1 MVMRRTRFA
10 AGCRAL
16 LGSTLLAWAP
26 GCADLDAPPA
36 PDEVLGLTSSAE
48 KVAANGYST
57 VTLVARLDPRTKPE
71 FREVTFSTTL
81 GTFVGALP
89 STARTIVVP
98 ASPEGQALATLR
110 AGTEP
115 GTATVT
121 AEVRSGDAVMAVA
134 NVQVTFERAATN
146 DIFRVSIPQQTAP
159 ADGATTTEVVVQLTP
174 DLLPSQQVVSFTTTA
189 GSFSSA
195 GTVQSTEVRA
205 GSDNVARVLLVSP
218 REPATATVTVAVS
231 GFVGRATVTFEA
243 AAPES
248 LALIVSG
255 SLRIAASFSSKSVVR
270 AQLFRGV
277 GTPSRGAEVQFRAT
291 DDSTGNT
298 FGYFSGITPSD
309 ASGIATAEFTPGNT
323 TERGEATI
331 RAWVAG
337 TSADGRVKVEL
348 VDP

>member
-1 MVMRRTRFA
+1 MRRTQLA
-10 AGCRAL
+10 TACRAL
-16 LGSTLLAWAP
+16 FGSALLVWAP
-26 GCADLDAPPA
+26 GCADLDATPA
-36 PDEVLGLTSSAE
+36 PDEVLGLASSAE

-81 GTFVGALP
+81 GTFVGALA
-89 STARTIVVP
+89 STPRTIVVP

-134 NVQVTFERAATN
+134 SVQVTFERAATN
-146 DIFRVSIPQQTAP
+146 DIFRVTLPRQTAP

-174 DLLPSQQVVSFTTTA
+174 DLLPSQQLVSFTTTA
-189 GSFSSA
+189 GSFSPV
-195 GTVQSTEVRA
+195 GNVLSTEVRA

-243 AAPES
+243 AAPDS
-248 LALIVSG
+248 LSLSVSG
-255 SLRIAASFSSKSVVR
+255 SFRVVAAFSSKVSLR
-270 AQLFRGV
+270 AQLYREV

-298 FGYFSGITPSD
+298 FGYFSGITPSE
-309 ASGIATAEFTPGNT
+309 ANGLATAEFTPGNT

-331 RAWVAG
+331 RAWVPG
-337 TSADGRVKVEL
+337 TSAEGRVKVEV